1 MGRLLAV
8 LLISVFTFMSHRV
21 SLVFLV
27 ELLGAIRPFEIMALT
42 RNRKQECRHQQKGE
56 KFHCAA

>member
-8 LLISVFTFMSHRV
+8 LLLSVIGFVPHRV

-27 ELLGAIRPFEIMALT
+27 ELLGAISPFEIMTLT
-42 RNRKQECRHQQKGE
+42 RNRKQECRH
-56 KFHCAA
+56 